1 MTSRVVN
8 LVPAAK
14 ARGETRELP
23 RLFPGGQVAYDA
35 GVSRTELDSRHV
47 LARIISTVGSSL
59 ELDEVLRAVVRLLSE
74 GSGVHAC
81 FVYLVES
88 DGNRLVLRA
97 AGAPY
102 EHLIGKIALERP
114 KGLAWWAAER
124 NEPAFIPDHLLDD
137 PRVEYVPE
145 LEEERFQSLL
155 SVPIAARDG
164 TVIGVISAHTEAPRA
179 FSQTEVDFLVTSASL
194 VAGAIEN
201 ARLYD
206 ETRARLREL
215 EAITELAEVIAGA
228 RTLDELLPEV
238 ARCARGLLQARACHL
253 YLLEQGSEELELRAS
268 APVGA
273 DARTTLG
280 LAELGPEL
288 ARGGRASRLAVPL
301 VASDELLGMLVAE
314 RSTAVDA
321 ARAVASQIAVGI
333 KKIQLI
339 ERLTEKNLIKDFF
352 EDLAAGRVGGAVEGR
367 AARLGCDLDRPHLV
381 LAAEPAADALER
393 ALAGLLPGSL
403 FDRREDSLRGLLRV
417 PAGGERA
424 TTEVVRRIHADSAVP
439 LAIGLS
445 SVCVGVASFAEGFE
459 EARQALFGTAVLE
472 RETSVVAF
480 EELGA
485 YKYLLRIA
493 ADGGVRDATIEA
505 VTRVA
510 EYDRDRGA
518 SLLPTLEEFLK
529 RRGSIS
535 ATSDA
540 LFIHANTLR
549 QRLRRIAD
557 LSGIDLRRDD
567 WLMIEIAVK
576 LVQLRLV
583 LSGR

>member
-1 MTSRVVN
+1 M
-8 LVPAAK
+8 
-14 ARGETRELP
+14 
-23 RLFPGGQVAYDA
+23 
-35 GVSRTELDSRHV
+35 DSRHV

-81 FVYLVES
+81 FVYLVE
-88 DGNRLVLRA
+88 DEGNRLVLRA

-102 EHLIGKIALERP
+102 EHLIGEIALERP

-124 NEPAFIPDHLLDD
+124 NEPAFIPDNLLDD

-145 LEEERFQSLL
+145 LEEVRFQSLL
-155 SVPIAARDG
+155 SVPIAARNG
-164 TVIGVISAHTEAPRA
+164 IVIGVISAHTEAPRA
-179 FSQTEVDFLVTSASL
+179 FTEAEVDFVVTSASL

-206 ETRARLREL
+206 ETRARVREL
-215 EAITELAEVIAGA
+215 EAIAELAEAIAGA
-228 RTLDELLPEV
+228 GRLEELLPEV
-238 ARCARGLLQARACHL
+238 ARRARELLHASACHV
-253 YLLEQGSEELELRAS
+253 YLLEPGSEELELKAS
-268 APVGA
+268 APG
-273 DARTTLG
+273 DAEVRPTLG

-288 ARGGRASRLAVPL
+288 ARGGRASRVAVPL
-301 VASDELLGMLVAE
+301 VAGDELLGLLVAE
-314 RSTAVDA
+314 QSPAVDI
-321 ARAVASQIAVGI
+321 ARAVASQIALGI

-352 EDLAAGRVGGAVEGR
+352 DDLAAGRGGGLVEGR
-367 AARLGCDLDRPHLV
+367 AVRLGCDLDRPYLV
-381 LAAEPAADALER
+381 LAAEPADEALER
-393 ALAGLLPGSL
+393 ALTAMLPGSV
-403 FDRREDSLRGLLRV
+403 FDRGEDSLRALLRM

-424 TTEVVRRIHADSAVP
+424 TIEVVRRTHADSAVP

-445 SVCVGVASFAEGFE
+445 SVCAGVASFAEGFE

-493 ADGGVRDATIEA
+493 ADGGVRDASIEA
-505 VTRVA
+505 VTVIA
-510 EYDRDRGA
+510 DYDRERGT
-518 SLLPTLEEFLK
+518 SLLATLAEFLE

-540 LFIHANTLR
+540 LHIHANTLR
-549 QRLRRIAD
+549 QRLRRIGD
-557 LSGIDLRRDD
+557 LSGVDLRRDD

-576 LVQLRLV
+576 LVLLRLV

>member
-1 MTSRVVN
+1 M
-8 LVPAAK
+8 
-14 ARGETRELP
+14 
-23 RLFPGGQVAYDA
+23 
-35 GVSRTELDSRHV
+35 DSRDV

-81 FVYLVES
+81 FVYLVE
-88 DGNRLVLRA
+88 DEGNRLVLRA

-124 NEPAFIPDHLLDD
+124 NEPAFIPDNLLDD

-164 TVIGVISAHTEAPRA
+164 IVIGVISAHTEAPRA
-179 FSQTEVDFLVTSASL
+179 FTRSEVDFLVSSASL

-206 ETRARLREL
+206 ETRARVREL
-215 EAITELAEVIAGA
+215 EAIAELAEGIAGA
-228 RTLDELLPEV
+228 GTLEELLPEV
-238 ARCARGLLQARACHL
+238 ARRARGLLDASACHL
-253 YLLEQGSEELELRAS
+253 YLLEPGSEELELRAS
-268 APVGA
+268 APD
-273 DARTTLG
+273 DAAARPTLG

-288 ARGGRASRLAVPL
+288 ARGGRTSRVAVPL
-301 VASDELLGMLVAE
+301 VAGDELHGLLVAE
-314 RSTAVDA
+314 QSSAVDI

-333 KKIQLI
+333 KKIELI
-339 ERLTEKNLIKDFF
+339 ERLTETNLIKDFLD
-352 EDLAAGRVGGAVEGR
+352 DLAAGRGGGGLEGR
-367 AARLGCDLDRPHLV
+367 ASRLGCDLDRPHIV
-381 LAAEPAADALER
+381 LAAASADAALER
-393 ALAGLLPGSL
+393 SLKDFLPGSIC
-403 FDRREDSLRGLLRV
+403 DRREDSLRGLLPV
-417 PAGGERA
+417 PAGGEDVV
-424 TTEVVRRIHADSAVP
+424 TEIVRRLHATGTSP

-445 SVCVGVASFAEGFE
+445 SVCVGVASFSQAFE
-459 EARQALFGTAVLE
+459 EARQALSGAAVLG
-472 RETSVVAF
+472 REASVVVF

-493 ADGGVRDATIEA
+493 ADGGVRDATIDA
-505 VTRVA
+505 VKRIA
-510 EYDRDRGA
+510 DYDVDRGA
-518 SLLPTLEEFLK
+518 SLLPTLEEFLR

-535 ATSDA
+535 ATSEA
-540 LFIHANTLR
+540 LYIHPNTLR
-549 QRLRRIAD
+549 QRLRRIGD

-567 WLMIEIAVK
+567 WLMVEIAVK
-576 LVQLRLV
+576 LVQLRFV
-583 LSGR
+583 LSRS